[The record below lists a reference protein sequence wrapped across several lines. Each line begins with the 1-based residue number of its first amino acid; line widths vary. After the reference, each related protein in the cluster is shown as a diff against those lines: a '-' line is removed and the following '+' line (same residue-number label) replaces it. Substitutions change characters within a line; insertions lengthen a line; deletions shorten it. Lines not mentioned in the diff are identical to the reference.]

1 MPLRRST
8 ENDDNPRRDLERQL
22 AGLLRLVKWA
32 VAGFLLLVLATCT
45 LGFSQRAQQLTRT

>member
-1 MPLRRST
+1 MPSESA

-45 LGFSQRAQQLTRT
+45 LGFCSVLSNSPA